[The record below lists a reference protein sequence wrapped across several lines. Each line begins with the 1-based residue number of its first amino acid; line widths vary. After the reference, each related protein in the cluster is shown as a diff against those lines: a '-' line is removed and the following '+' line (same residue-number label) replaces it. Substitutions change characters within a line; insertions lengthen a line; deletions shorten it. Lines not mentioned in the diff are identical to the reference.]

1 MKETIQRLIFEAID
15 ETNELLDEEQQLK
28 KELSAKLY
36 GPGSQLDSL
45 ELVNLVIS
53 VEQKIEEF
61 YAVEITLA
69 DERVMQ
75 MKFNPFSNVERFVD
89 YVFEMV
95 SEQKK

>member
-15 ETNELLDEEQQLK
+15 ETNELLDEDQKLK
-28 KELSAKLY
+28 KELSTKLY